1 MVFVAT
7 INGYVYGVFSSK
19 ENAEQSIK
27 QECGDDEEFRFSFSI
42 EEFEMNQIK

>member
-1 MVFVAT
+1 MVFVVT
-7 INGYVYGVFSSK
+7 INGYVYGVFSSMEK
-19 ENAEQSIK
+19 AEQSIK